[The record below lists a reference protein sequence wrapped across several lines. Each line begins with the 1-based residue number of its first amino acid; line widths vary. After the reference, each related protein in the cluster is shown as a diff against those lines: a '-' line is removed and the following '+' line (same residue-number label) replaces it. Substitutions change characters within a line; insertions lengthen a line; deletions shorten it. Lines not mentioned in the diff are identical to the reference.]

1 MLIEKEVPMKKRT
14 ARQNEMEWGEA
25 EDFALIQETAP
36 DFDRIQAEQKQ
47 REKDKVE
54 SQSKNLQF
62 DL

>member
-1 MLIEKEVPMKKRT
+1 MKKRT